1 MDLSERAIGNL
12 GVRRVSLPYDAILLN
27 DQRNIIKSFLV
38 AANRHLRLRDL
49 SIFPDDLPAT
59 MQAEVEG
66 AVVGLAGADASDLG
80 VRPLHEHLVSA
91 GERIELV
98 GLLVGATLPTPGD
111 IDRIDVQPAGAV
123 LDPARSDLTGVFL
136 ENVGTSAATLT
147 LLAVEWTDATRKITR
162 VQIGGVTVWGSA
174 PQVGT
179 PTGPQVSGTTL
190 DIVGT
195 ALAPGN
201 RRELALRWDGGL
213 VAGVRIA
220 CTFVASD
227 GSSKKVTLFGPAAAG
242 TTRVRGELFYREYE
256 GRQG

>member
-49 SIFPDDLPAT
+49 SVFPDDLPAT
-59 MQAEVEG
+59 MQVEVEG
-66 AVVGLAGADASDLG
+66 TMEGLAGADASDLA
-80 VRPLHEHLVSA
+80 VRPLHDHLVSP
-91 GERIELV
+91 GERVELI
-98 GLLVGATLPTPGD
+98 GLLVGATLPSPGD
-111 IDRIDVQPAGAV
+111 IDRIDVQPLGAV
-123 LDPARSDLTGVFL
+123 LDAGRTNLTGVFL
-136 ENVGTSAATLT
+136 ENVGTSSATLT
-147 LLAVEWTDATRKITR
+147 RLAVEWTDAARRINR
-162 VQIGGVTVWGSA
+162 VQIGSVTVWGVA
-174 PQVGT
+174 PAVGT
-179 PTGPQVSGTTL
+179 PTGTQPSGTTL
-190 DIVGT
+190 DIVDT
-195 ALAPGN
+195 TFAPGD
-201 RRELALRWDGGL
+201 RRELTLRWDGGL
-213 VAGVRIA
+213 AEGVRIS